1 MTPYRYSPYPALVA
15 PCSALGRQPTNCCKM
30 SATVS
35 HEIAVLVVAPTSK
48 TPKSRATTSLVLRLV
63 GPLSRVYLLH
73 AFQYLSSL
81 STCQCS
87 PLRYLTPSLC
97 CRTGSLWS
105 REPHVQPRHLAARF
119 RARPPH
125 NPTAC
130 VHFRFRRTFL
140 RVSLSRSILLYF

>member
-1 MTPYRYSPYPALVA
+1 
-15 PCSALGRQPTNCCKM
+15 M

-48 TPKSRATTSLVLRLV
+48 TPKSRATTSRVLRLV

-73 AFQYLSSL
+73 
-81 STCQCS
+81 
-87 PLRYLTPSLC
+87 TPSSTYQACQPVNVPHLDTLLRLC
-97 CRTGSLWS
+97 AAALAPFGPSPESLTSNPATSLLDSALDPRTT
-105 REPHVQPRHLAARF
+105 
-119 RARPPH
+119 RPLP
-125 NPTAC
+125 C